1 MSLFKRLFR
10 VSQAEAHAIVDK
22 FEDPI
27 KMTEQGIRDLKKD
40 LQASMTSL
48 AEVKAIA
55 IRTRREADNHKK
67 LAVDYERKAMM
78 LLQKMQSGEMDQADA
93 ERLATQALNKKEES
107 AADAIRLAQEAER
120 HEQMAGQLQ
129 ANVNKIKSGVNT
141 YENDLVT
148 LKARAKTAAATKKI
162 NQQIARVDSSGTLAM
177 LEKMKSKVEEDEALA
192 LAYGEMADLD
202 KSVDDEIDATLKSGN
217 TVTASVHLLELKKKM
232 GIKMISGP
240 TGNE

>member
-10 VSQAEAHAIVDK
+10 VSQAEAHALVDK

-40 LQASMTSL
+40 LQASMTGL

-55 IRTRREADNHKK
+55 VRTRREADNHKK
-67 LAVDYERKAMM
+67 LTVDYERKAMM

-93 ERLATQALNKKEES
+93 ERLATQALNKKEQS
-107 AADAIRLAQEAER
+107 AADAMRLAQEAER

-129 ANVNKIKSGVNT
+129 ANVNKIKSTVNT

-148 LKARAKTAAATKKI
+148 LKARARTAAATKKI
-162 NQQIARVDSSGTLAM
+162 NQQIARVDSSGTIAM
-177 LEKMKSKVEEDEALA
+177 LEKMKGKVEEDEALA

-202 KSVDDEIDATLKSGN
+202 KSVDDEINAALKSGN
-217 TVTASVHLLELKKKM
+217 TVSASVNLLELKKKM
-232 GIKMISGP
+232 GIKMINGP
-240 TGNE
+240 VGKS

>member
-48 AEVKAIA
+48 VEVKAIA
-55 IRTRREADNHKK
+55 VRTRREADNHKK
-67 LAVDYERKAMM
+67 LTVDYERKAMM

-93 ERLATQALNKKEES
+93 ERLATQALNKKEQS

-202 KSVDDEIDATLKSGN
+202 KSVDDEIDTALESGN
-217 TVTASVHLLELKKKM
+217 TVSASVHLLELKKKM